1 MENLINQKLLGFFL
15 KYKKVSY
22 RKGEYVIQAE
32 EEPAGIFYL
41 KKGFVKMNSIFEN
54 GSELTLNIFKPGSF
68 FPMTWALGETKNTY
82 FYQAMTDTQVLKA
95 PKEKVLEF
103 VKNNIDIF
111 YDLVKRILVGFD
123 GLLLST
129 QHLLYGNSESR
140 VASAI
145 LIGAKRFGKV
155 YKNGNVEIKLPLT
168 HQDIA
173 GLAGITR
180 ETATLALKK
189 LRKKGIITQQVRK
202 FIVKDMDEL
211 EKESF
216 IFESKP

>member
-68 FPMTWALGETKNTY
+68 FPMTWALGETNNTY
-82 FYQAMTDTQVLKA
+82 FYQAMIDTQVLKA

-103 VKNNIDIF
+103 VKNNTDIF

-123 GLLLST
+123 GLLHNT

-180 ETATLALKK
+180 ETTTLALKK

-211 EKESF
+211 EKKSF
-216 IFESKP
+216 FFEAKL

>member
-1 MENLINQKLLGFFL
+1 M

-68 FPMTWALGETKNTY
+68 FPMTWALGETNNTY
-82 FYQAMTDTQVLKA
+82 FYQAMIDTQVLKA

-103 VKNNIDIF
+103 VKNNTDIF

-123 GLLLST
+123 GLLHNT

-180 ETATLALKK
+180 ETTTLALKK

-211 EKESF
+211 EKKSF
-216 IFESKP
+216 FFEAKL